1 MIIEDGGDWLAD
13 QVSWRGRDMVRLSG
27 VRNDGERIG
36 IFKGIDR
43 SFELRGESRLI

>member
-27 VRNDGERIG
+27 VRNDG
-36 IFKGIDR
+36 
-43 SFELRGESRLI
+43 GEKW

>member
-27 VRNDGERIG
+27 VRNDGERAG
-36 IFKGIDR
+36 RFKIRNKLWDVR
-43 SFELRGESRLI
+43 SFKLT